1 GRRVQPELQRIEIE
15 PAIFGNHDFTVQYA
29 TGGQLR
35 PQWIEQF
42 REVPVQ
48 RFFIP
53 ALNQDFV
60 LIAKNQRPKSVPFG
74 FEFPIAAVWNFIDS
88 LGEHRQYRGGNRKI
102 HAVPDAVFA
111 TRSWST
117 DSNKGMSD
125 RSVASVRNRK
135 AFSRSRF
142 SVAAKP
148 PAFIAFTCQS

>member
-1 GRRVQPELQRIEIE
+1 
-15 PAIFGNHDFTVQYA
+15 
-29 TGGQLR
+29 
-35 PQWIEQF
+35 
-42 REVPVQ
+42 
-48 RFFIP
+48 FFIP

-74 FEFPIAAVWNFIDS
+74 FEYPLAAVWNFIDS

-125 RSVASVRNRK
+125 RSVASVRNKK

-148 PAFIAFTCQS
+148 PAFIAFTCQSLEFSGIDSRCRKRASTAAADFAPQPGNPGKPSAESPTSAR